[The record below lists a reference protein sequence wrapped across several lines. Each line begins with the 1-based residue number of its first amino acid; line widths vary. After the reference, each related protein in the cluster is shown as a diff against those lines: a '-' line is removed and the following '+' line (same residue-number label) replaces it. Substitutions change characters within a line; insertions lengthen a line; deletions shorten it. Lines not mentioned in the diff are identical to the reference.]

1 MTSNELKRQA
11 LRAAGYDKVIIEEC
25 LRGDRIYGV
34 YALYPEDEFDE
45 SDEYDFVVVNGKKY
59 VVEVER

>member
-1 MTSNELKRQA
+1 MTLNELKKQA
-11 LRAAGYDKVIIEEC
+11 LRAAGYSKETIEEC

-45 SDEYDFVVVNGKKY
+45 SDEYDLVVVNGKTY